1 MGENELAE
9 ALKGAI
15 FRVPTATGEQPVWQP
30 ADEYLSGNVR
40 AKLRIAELTAASDPS
55 YIPNIEA
62 LRCAQP
68 PGFGGGRDKRA
79 PRSDVDPR
87 RRRA

>member
-55 YIPNIEA
+55 LMSGTISLLKSA
-62 LRCAQP
+62 MSA
-68 PGFGGGRDKRA
+68 
-79 PRSDVDPR
+79 
-87 RRRA
+87 